1 MKTHAVEL
9 ASGELF
15 GRDAERDADL
25 SAPLR
30 GGAGGS
36 EISSSSDPRA
46 GLDFSS
52 RNLDR
57 AEVPVGVIIVHRE
70 KGILA
75 EAFNETNVERN
86 GTRHAEMVAFDDILM
101 RQNLPA
107 SILEEC
113 DLFVT
118 CEVT

>member
-1 MKTHAVEL
+1 MPISKKFNIFSVANSDMDKSSLRDVYTDDDKEAYMRAALKQAEL
-9 ASGELF
+9 A
-15 GRDAERDADL
+15 
-25 SAPLR
+25 
-30 GGAGGS
+30 
-36 EISSSSDPRA
+36 
-46 GLDFSS
+46 
-52 RNLDR
+52 LDR